1 VTNKE
6 FRLQAM
12 WAREIG
18 VELVKRRIE
27 GLARRDTKER
37 ERVQIYFARA
47 DEATR
52 KVLSD
57 GLHRLLKAMQ
67 ELEPEK
73 IVRYDSETSRKLS
86 CAVRPDSG
94 ENHAAVCKPD
104 SEKRVIAI
112 YSAYCDSSFGRLWGT
127 CKVKTIVH
135 ECTHFTDTFIRKTGS
150 MQTRNPGRGYG
161 LRIIPTRRLKTPTV
175 LLDI

>member
-1 VTNKE
+1 
-6 FRLQAM
+6 M